1 MKTLFT
7 FIIVAL
13 SSTLLAQNT
22 KLHEIPE
29 FQKAVENETR
39 TETGIPGKKYW
50 QNSSDYKLEVSI
62 DTSSNILKGHGTIV
76 YHNNSPKTLKD
87 LHIKLYQD
95 IYKIGSMRNIPIL
108 LQDIHSGTFIDSLL
122 INDKTYIYS
131 NKPLDQDRINRLTTN
146 VSIQLSDSI
155 VSGSSC
161 VIEVAWSFPLPT
173 SAWPRRLGRYSD
185 DFFIAQWYPQVAVYD
200 DVLGWDNIPHY
211 GYQEFYNDFNNYDV
225 TVNSPKGYMVWATGE
240 CDNLV
245 DLLNKSV
252 ITNLNKAK
260 NSDSQVAI
268 LTSKNDNKAIISNT
282 WHFIAEQVPDFAFA
296 AVKDYNWYGTSVI
309 VDRQTRRRVFV
320 DIVYPQEAT
329 LPSNSLKIARDLIL
343 WASEN
348 YPAIPFPYS
357 HATTFFHG
365 LANDVSMEFPMINN
379 NMIYQNTGAHKAA
392 IAHELLHSYIP
403 FYVGSN
409 ETIWGWMDEGWV
421 NYTEHKFKGDNHSFF
436 EKDLISYPG
445 SAGNI
450 NDRPLFSS
458 TMDETMFNR
467 RFLSYTKSSINMMLL
482 EELMGKE
489 AFSEATKNFINTWKG
504 KHPTPH
510 DFYNIYKKHSKDDI
524 NWFLKEC
531 YFNYGYADLGIKS
544 VKDNEILIEKKGN
557 VPVSI
562 KLEITYEDNLTDSVY
577 ENLKIWET
585 GIKEYKIQLNNDKI
599 IRKVVLGDDLT
610 PDSNITD
617 NTYEK

>member
-7 FIIVAL
+7 VLIIAL

-39 TETGIPGKKYW
+39 TEIGIPGEKYW
-50 QNSSDYKLEVSI
+50 QNFSDYTLGVSI

-87 LHIKLYQD
+87 LHIRLYQD
-95 IYKIGSMRNIPIL
+95 IYKIGSVRNIPL
-108 LQDIHSGTFIDSLL
+108 LPQDIHSGTFIDSLL
-122 INDKTYIYS
+122 INDKPYIYS

-173 SAWPRRLGRYSD
+173 SAWPRRMGRYSD

-245 DLLNKSV
+245 DILNKSI

-268 LTSKNDNKAIISNT
+268 LSSENDNKAIIGNT

-296 AVKDYNWYGTSVI
+296 AAKDYYWYGTSVI

-329 LPSNSLKIARDLIL
+329 LPSNSLQIAKDLIL
-343 WASEN
+343 WASES

-379 NMIYQNTGAHKAA
+379 NMIYQNAGAHKAA

-436 EKDLISYPG
+436 EKDLISYPS

-467 RFLSYTKSSINMMLL
+467 RFLSYTKSSINLMLL

-524 NWFLKEC
+524 NWFLKAC
-531 YFNYGYADLGIKS
+531 YFNYGYVDLGIKS
-544 VKDNEILIEKKGN
+544 VKDNEILIERKGS

-577 ENLKIWET
+577 KNLKIWET

-610 PDSNITD
+610 PDSNISD

>member
-7 FIIVAL
+7 FIIIAL

-22 KLHEIPE
+22 KLHEIPD

-95 IYKIGSMRNIPIL
+95 IYKIGSMRNIPML

-122 INDKTYIYS
+122 INDKPYIYS

-155 VSGSSC
+155 VSGSFC
-161 VIEVAWSFPLPT
+161 VIQVAWSFPLPA

-225 TVNSPKGYMVWATGE
+225 TVYSPKGYMVWATGE

-268 LTSKNDNKAIISNT
+268 LTSENDNKAIIGNT

-296 AVKDYNWYGTSVI
+296 AAKDYYWYGTSVI
-309 VDRQTRRRVFV
+309 VDRQTGRRVFV

-329 LPSNSLKIARDLIL
+329 LPSNSLQIARDLIL
-343 WASEN
+343 WASES

-379 NMIYQNTGAHKAA
+379 NMIYQNAGAHKAA

-467 RFLSYTKSSINMMLL
+467 RFLSYTKSSMNLMLL

-489 AFSEATKNFINTWKG
+489 AFSKAMKDFMNTWKG
-504 KHPTPH
+504 KHPTPY
-510 DFYNIYKKHSKDDI
+510 DFYNICKKHTKDDI
-524 NWFLKEC
+524 NWFLKAC

-544 VKDNEILIEKKGN
+544 VKDNEIVIEKKGS

-610 PDSNITD
+610 PDRDISN